1 MGNFEVCPYST
12 GDQRGPTART
22 VGWLKWQLWIEQNFL
37 KGLSYLEDHDFGR
50 TKVTGSGKNQN
61 MGNSLKIYWL
71 KYFCLCYTWRRE
83 WRPTPV
89 FLPGEFHGQ
98 RSLEGYSP
106 RDHKESGTTEATYTC
121 KTLKK
126 KNKEAT
132 SPMLSTS
139 LSSFFP
145 VCCYLDKNAKNL
157 DFWNPTEF
165 KSHYPSLS
173 HDNVLPEVI
182 LSALCDIFPF
192 CIWDCRGHLYLHGSK
207 KKKACVKGLQSSQ
220 KIAASTNSNL
230 ISFS

>member
-1 MGNFEVCPYST
+1 MLHMEKGMATHSSILAWRIPWTEEPGGLQST
-12 GDQRGPTART
+12 GSQR
-22 VGWLKWQLWIEQNFL
+22 VGHNWSDLHMQN
-37 KGLSYLEDHDFGR
+37 
-50 TKVTGSGKNQN
+50 
-61 MGNSLKIYWL
+61 
-71 KYFCLCYTWRRE
+71 
-83 WRPTPV
+83 
-89 FLPGEFHGQ
+89 
-98 RSLEGYSP
+98 
-106 RDHKESGTTEATYTC
+106 
-121 KTLKK
+121 LKK
-126 KNKEAT
+126 KNKEPT